1 MNRQD
6 RQELE
11 KMLNETAGAMLH
23 NAMRVVEQSE
33 IVLKRD
39 TEQHTQDRQLIQKE
53 IQTLKREQLAF
64 HKIQIEAI
72 RRGTIVGIIRGWLKL

>member
-1 MNRQD
+1 
-6 RQELE
+6 
-11 KMLNETAGAMLH
+11 MLNETAGAMLH

-39 TEQHTQDRQLIQKE
+39 TEQHTQDRALIQKE
-53 IQTLKREQLAF
+53 IQNLKREQLAL
-64 HKIQIEAI
+64 HKIQLEAI